1 LKIFGQISLTSIS
14 TLIFHTYSSA
24 LIFKNQHIVLIH
36 TSQGCRNPGFAF
48 SKPEVT
54 RGYLESQVILAQNLN
69 LEVFFVLVLPRT
81 SRMYGWQQ
89 GFSRGIIE

>member
-1 LKIFGQISLTSIS
+1 MYV
-14 TLIFHTYSSA
+14 TYINYFIRYRTVRSRTCTIA
-24 LIFKNQHIVLIH
+24 LN
-36 TSQGCRNPGFAF
+36 QGCKNHGFEF

-69 LEVFFVLVLPRT
+69 LEVFFVLVLTRT